1 MKVNTILA
9 ALVATTLATLYP
21 KGSHDVVGRMSSGY
35 AHKDL
40 LPTRSLRAYS
50 NNYSHKHSHYEHHD
64 EYRPP
69 SYRKK
74 YYNKH
79 HKSSYK
85 KKKYHHHKSYL
96 NSQDAD
102 DAVDSNSQD
111 SDDENVHS
119 KTTDHK
125 TTDKSTEPETKKYS
139 GSCVNYAKYSD
150 LKRNCYAIS
159 CNLDPT
165 GAAADQKC
173 GKLSIVKQQFQ
184 AINAASADSTEN
196 AAVDS
201 TGRQLAAPLE
211 NGISKINPYSTV
223 TAIVL
228 IITGFVLVFF
238 GNRLFKPILFIAGFY
253 IFAVLSFIVL
263 SGIETRSGT
272 LLFGNNRSLI
282 FLIIA
287 LVSGILGGLLLTVLW
302 KLGLSAIG
310 GLLGYILAI
319 LILSVVNGGV
329 IESGIGRTIFLVGFF
344 VVGAILIHFIEK
356 PILILGTALPGSYAM
371 FFGIDVFANTGFNI
385 AMQSFI
391 STGVIYKVSPAVY
404 GMMGGVVAV
413 AIIGIVLQFSSSG
426 TSSYRERSGYSK
438 A

>member
-1 MKVNTILA
+1 IETKYCQQQKGRRAGAQHSFFSFLIFIWCKNLNNKGCVRKSIIKKWLCYIGFFESQMKVNTILA

-211 NGISKINPYSTV
+211 SKYCN
-223 TAIVL
+223 
-228 IITGFVLVFF
+228 FF
-238 GNRLFKPILFIAGFY
+238 
-253 IFAVLSFIVL
+253 
-263 SGIETRSGT
+263 
-272 LLFGNNRSLI
+272 
-282 FLIIA
+282 
-287 LVSGILGGLLLTVLW
+287 
-302 KLGLSAIG
+302 
-310 GLLGYILAI
+310 
-319 LILSVVNGGV
+319 
-329 IESGIGRTIFLVGFF
+329 
-344 VVGAILIHFIEK
+344 
-356 PILILGTALPGSYAM
+356 
-371 FFGIDVFANTGFNI
+371 
-385 AMQSFI
+385 
-391 STGVIYKVSPAVY
+391 
-404 GMMGGVVAV
+404 
-413 AIIGIVLQFSSSG
+413 
-426 TSSYRERSGYSK
+426 
-438 A
+438 